1 MLMYLYRK
9 RKRLRER
16 KNGPLVTAKSGLSPR
31 FSGSTVGLSSVLEKG
46 REAVGGRAGK
56 AAEQGGGR

>member
-16 KNGPLVTAKSGLSPR
+16 KNGQLVTAKSGLSPR
-31 FSGSTVGLSSVLEKG
+31 FPDPMVGLSSVLEKG
-46 REAVGGRAGK
+46 REAV
-56 AAEQGGGR
+56 